1 MEPIIGLPQ
10 PLHCPT
16 RQADATRA
24 VARVHPSPSGDQLQI
39 IRQRRHESADLKRTL
54 ADGDLAPQQAMI
66 AATRKALA
74 SGHKLLVFGNGGSAA
89 DAQHIAAELVGR
101 YVRERPGMPAIALTT
116 DTSILTSVANDY
128 GYEQI
133 FARQIE
139 ALAQAGDVALGISTS
154 GNSPNVLRG
163 LLRARDIGGVTTAAF
178 LGRTGGEI
186 KSVVDHA
193 IIVPAQE
200 TARIQECHL
209 TLGHILCELVDDSR
223 EGA

>member
-1 MEPIIGLPQ
+1 LE
-10 PLHCPT
+10 
-16 RQADATRA
+16 
-24 VARVHPSPSGDQLQI
+24 I
-39 IRQRRHESADLKRTL
+39 IRQRLRESADLKRQL
-54 ADGDLAPQQAMI
+54 ADADLAPMQALI
-66 AATRKALA
+66 DATRRALA
-74 SGHKLLVFGNGGSAA
+74 AGHKLLVFGNGGSAA
-89 DAQHIAAELVGR
+89 DSQHIAAELVGR
-101 YVRERPGMPAIALTT
+101 YVSERPGMPAIALTT

-139 ALAQAGDVALGISTS
+139 ALAQPGDVALGISTS

-178 LGRTGGEI
+178 LGRSGGEI
-186 KSVVDHA
+186 KDAVDHA
-193 IIVPAQE
+193 IIVPAQD

-209 TLGHILCELVDDSR
+209 TLGHILCELVDTARNDPR

>member
-1 MEPIIGLPQ
+1 LE
-10 PLHCPT
+10 
-16 RQADATRA
+16 
-24 VARVHPSPSGDQLQI
+24 I
-39 IRQRRHESADLKRTL
+39 IRQRLRESADLKRQL
-54 ADGDLAPQQAMI
+54 ADADLAPMQALI
-66 AATRKALA
+66 DATRRALA
-74 SGHKLLVFGNGGSAA
+74 AGHKLLVFGNGGSAA
-89 DAQHIAAELVGR
+89 DSQHIAAELVGR
-101 YVRERPGMPAIALTT
+101 YVSERPGMPAIALTT

-139 ALAQAGDVALGISTS
+139 ALAQPGDVALGISTS

-178 LGRTGGEI
+178 LGRSGGEI
-186 KSVVDHA
+186 KDAVDHA

-209 TLGHILCELVDDSR
+209 TLGHILCELVDSARNDPR

>member
-1 MEPIIGLPQ
+1 M
-10 PLHCPT
+10 
-16 RQADATRA
+16 QALIDATR
-24 VARVHPSPSGDQLQI
+24 R
-39 IRQRRHESADLKRTL
+39 
-54 ADGDLAPQQAMI
+54 
-66 AATRKALA
+66 ALA
-74 SGHKLLVFGNGGSAA
+74 AGHKLLVFGNGGSAA
-89 DAQHIAAELVGR
+89 DSQHIAAELVGR
-101 YVRERPGMPAIALTT
+101 YVSERPGMPAIALTT

-139 ALAQAGDVALGISTS
+139 ALAQPGDVALGISTS

-178 LGRTGGEI
+178 LGRSGGEI
-186 KSVVDHA
+186 KDAVDHA

-209 TLGHILCELVDDSR
+209 TLGHILCELVDTARNDPR